1 MQNYSTCKWTLCV
14 CTFLFIFQCLTAG
27 KRQYTLIVNGYFFIF
42 WLTNLYWSASLEF
55 MEQENSVLVVSSEF
69 ELNTERASAGIRGG
83 PDVGVQGVKC
93 GRHRSCHLQNQ
104 RELFIYTGHLK
115 TDTQPIIFG
124 YDSMRGNKSYITA
137 TLLNWIK
144 FKWMYIADKRTLY
157 VKGLGKCIC
166 FLSENVKTMTG
177 EIISECLQCLV

>member
-1 MQNYSTCKWTLCV
+1 
-14 CTFLFIFQCLTAG
+14 
-27 KRQYTLIVNGYFFIF
+27 
-42 WLTNLYWSASLEF
+42 

-104 RELFIYTGHLK
+104 RELLIYTGHLK

-137 TLLNWIK
+137 TLLN
-144 FKWMYIADKRTLY
+144 
-157 VKGLGKCIC
+157 
-166 FLSENVKTMTG
+166 
-177 EIISECLQCLV
+177 